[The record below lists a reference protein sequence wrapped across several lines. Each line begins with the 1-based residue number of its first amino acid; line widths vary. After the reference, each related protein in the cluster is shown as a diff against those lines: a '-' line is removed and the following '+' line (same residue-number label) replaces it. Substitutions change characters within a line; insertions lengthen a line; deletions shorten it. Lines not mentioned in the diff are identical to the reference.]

1 MTSSLP
7 TSRVPDPAGAPA
19 LRWGVLAPG
28 RIAAKTVDAVARHT
42 RQRVVAC
49 GSRSLERA
57 QQFAHEHGIERPYGS
72 YAELLAD
79 PDVDAVYVASPHSH
93 HAELALQVIDAGK
106 HVLVEKAFTR
116 NAAEARQVVEAAR
129 SAGVTCMEAMWTRF
143 LPRTDIVSQLLA
155 DGALGDV
162 TTFLADHGQ
171 YMAFHPASRLFDPA
185 LAGGALLDL
194 GVYPVSYARFVF
206 GAQPGR
212 IQATGTLTETG
223 VDAQVTALFDHYPGS
238 DAHAIVTTTLAAR
251 TPCTAAIC
259 GTLARVELDGSFY
272 NPGTVRFVTRDKV
285 PTESGP
291 PAIAA
296 SDGLCHQVA
305 HFATLV
311 AEGRRESPLLPLDET
326 VAVMET
332 LDELRAQVGVR
343 YPGE

>member
-171 YMAFHPASRLFDPA
+171 YMASHPASRLFDPA

-194 GVYPVSYARFVF
+194 GVYCVHPLVDLF
-206 GAQPGR
+206 GEPQTVTRAEVTLSTGADGAAVLL
-212 IQATGTLTETG
+212 AT
-223 VDAQVTALFDHYPGS
+223 YPGLVADLS
-238 DAHAIVTTTLAAR
+238 ASKITASSLPSQIQGEAATMLIDHIALPRRIVIEPIGGSPREILVEGPPNNLGYEIEFFVQCVRDGRAPREATQRSLAA
-251 TPCTAAIC
+251 
-259 GTLARVELDGSFY
+259 ARVID
-272 NPGTVRFVTRDKV
+272 RAR
-285 PTESGP
+285 
-291 PAIAA
+291 
-296 SDGLCHQVA
+296 
-305 HFATLV
+305 
-311 AEGRRESPLLPLDET
+311 AE
-326 VAVMET
+326 
-332 LDELRAQVGVR
+332 
-343 YPGE
+343 